1 MPSFAI
7 PLSGL
12 SASSLAL
19 SSIANNLANL
29 NTVGY
34 KDSGVEFK
42 DLFYQNLGT
51 SGSGDP
57 IQFGAGVAVGAQS
70 TQFTPGS
77 VSTTGVQ
84 TDVAIQGD
92 GFFVVQGANGADSYT
107 RAGNFS
113 LDKNGYLVTTNG
125 QTVLGYTAASGV
137 INPAAGL
144 SGVQLGNNNISP
156 PTATTTVET
165 HTNLNANAQVGDTF
179 SSPIT
184 VYDTLGG
191 SHVLTFTYT
200 NTGTSAWT
208 YKITIPAADVGATG
222 APVSV
227 SNGTLAFDTSGQL
240 TTPSANVTGIPIT
253 GFADGAA
260 NLSFTWKLFDG
271 GSTLTQ
277 LAAQSNTSATT
288 QDGNSSGTLLNFSI
302 GSDGL
307 ITGAFSNGRTSLL
320 GQVAVASFANPQ
332 GLSRVGGNDFTS
344 TLASGQA
351 AIGTPGTSGRGTL
364 AGGALELSNV
374 DIAQEFSKLI
384 VAQRSFEA
392 NARTVT
398 TFDQITQD
406 TIDLKR

>member
-34 KDSGVEFK
+34 KDSGVQFR
-42 DLFYQNLGT
+42 DLFYQNLGS
-51 SGSGDP
+51 SGGGDP
-57 IQFGAGVAVGAQS
+57 IQIGAGVAVGSQS
-70 TQFTPGS
+70 TLFTPGS
-77 VSTTGVQ
+77 IESSGKQ

-92 GFFVVQGANGADSYT
+92 GFFVVQGGGKESYT
-107 RAGNFS
+107 RAGDFS
-113 LDKNGYLVTTNG
+113 IDKTGTLVTTDG
-125 QTVLGYTAASGV
+125 QTVLGYTAANGV
-137 INPAAGL
+137 INTAAGL
-144 SGVQLGNNNISP
+144 AGLKLGSNNISS
-156 PTATTTVET
+156 PTATSSVEI
-165 HTNLNANAQVGDTF
+165 HSNLDANANVGDTF

-191 SHVLTFTYT
+191 GHVLTFTYT
-200 NTGTSAWT
+200 KTGTSAWN
-208 YKITIPAADVGATG
+208 YQITIPAADVGQTG
-222 APVSV
+222 NPVSV
-227 SNGTLAFDTSGQL
+227 GNGSLAFDTSGQL
-240 TTPSANVTGIPIT
+240 TTPSSDVTGIPIT
-253 GFADGAA
+253 GLANGAA
-260 NLSFTWKLFDG
+260 NLTFSWKLFDG

-277 LAAQSNTSATT
+277 LSTPSNTSATT
-288 QDGNSSGTLLNFSI
+288 QDGNSSGSLVNFSI

-307 ITGAFSNGRTSLL
+307 VSGAFSNGRTAVL

-332 GLSRVGGNDFTS
+332 GLSRDGHNDFDA

-351 AIGTPGTSGRGTL
+351 AIGAPGNGGRGTL

-384 VAQRSFEA
+384 VAQRSFQA

-398 TFDQITQD
+398 TFDEITQD
-406 TIDLKR
+406 TINLKR